1 MRRLFSQEQLNKII
15 QAMNMT
21 PQQIEAKINQIIGD
35 IALEGAISDLR
46 LYLFAPQMYV
56 WKNKLNVDAP
66 NLSISNNSLII
77 L

>member
-1 MRRLFSQEQLNKII
+1 MRRLFSAEQLNKII

-35 IALEGAISDLR
+35 IALQGAISDLK
-46 LYLFAPQMYV
+46 LYLFAPKMYV
-56 WKNKLNVDAP
+56 WKNILKVDAP